1 MYTIPS
7 SQENLL
13 TAPPNL
19 TTMFNPGLFWHEPTF
34 YMGPHPIEG
43 LGEIIPFSSYTLGS
57 YVHPWGLRAG
67 ATPKGIGQ
75 LSFANPIESAIG
87 GGLSIATSIRSLLQP
102 SFSGVM
108 KQNATTVVNAFEP
121 LFRENVSMFQANPTP
136 ANQQA
141 AISQFNSLWLG
152 MTQEVSPD
160 SSGGTNAI
168 NDRAPGGKVDWWKLY
183 LDPIQNYKFGS
194 SVVSGGSSTSN
205 TASLP
210 NLVGGL
216 MGSPL
221 LLLGVIGIA
230 VWAMSQG
237 GKEWQ

>member
-43 LGEIIPFSSYTLGS
+43 LGILSPNHSVKVGS
-57 YVHPWGLRAG
+57 YVHPWGLG
-67 ATPKGIGQ
+67 YGLSPNGLGQ
-75 LSFANPIESAIG
+75 IDPTGVTSLVS
-87 GGLSIATSIRSLLQP
+87 GGLNIATSIRSLLQP

-183 LDPIQNYKFGS
+183 LDPIQNYHFNA
-194 SVVSGGSSTSN
+194 SVVSGGSSTTN
-205 TASLP
+205 TASIP

-230 VWAMSQG
+230 VWAMSQKG
-237 GKEWQ
+237 GQWQ